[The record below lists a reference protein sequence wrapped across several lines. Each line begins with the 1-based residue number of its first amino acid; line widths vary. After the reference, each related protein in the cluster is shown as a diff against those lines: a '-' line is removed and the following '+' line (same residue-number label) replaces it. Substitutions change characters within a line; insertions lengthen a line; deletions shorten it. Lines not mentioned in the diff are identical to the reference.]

1 MSTTSTP
8 ATSLTD
14 AAVRLRAQL
23 RDQFGDALD
32 PFDAEADM
40 LATRSIAAGA
50 PAVGAPAPDFTLPD
64 VHGADVTLSTLL
76 ARGPIVVVFYRGA
89 WCPYCNLQLNA
100 FQTALDDIEAA
111 GATLVAISPQTP
123 DSSLTFT
130 EQQQLRFTVLSDVH
144 NTVARAYGLVFRQAD
159 APTAMQKQLG
169 IDLEQVNGDDSHEL
183 PAASTFVIDTEGT
196 VRFAAVSSDYRWRVG
211 PDEVL
216 TVLRETR

>member
-14 AAVRLRAQL
+14 ATALLRAQL

-32 PFDAEADM
+32 PFEAEADM
-40 LATRSIAAGA
+40 LATRSIGTGA

-64 VHGADVTLSTLL
+64 AHGEDVTLSTLL
-76 ARGPIVVVFYRGA
+76 AKGPIVVVFYRGA

-100 FQTALDDIEAA
+100 FQTALDEIEAA

-123 DSSLTFT
+123 DNSLTFT

-144 NTVARAYGLVFRQAD
+144 NTVARTYGLVFRQAD

-183 PAASTFVIDTEGT
+183 PAASTFVIGPDGI